1 MSSTRREFNLPSTA
15 QERARAWLDGPHP
28 VTVAPRPASTVLL
41 VRDGE
46 QGVEVFML
54 RRRTTMAFGAGA
66 LVFPGGGVEP
76 RDGDEEIPWVGPAP
90 ESWARRMG
98 TSMVGAQGYVCAAV
112 RETFEE
118 CGVLLAGP
126 AGPTTLYPPSSG
138 AERLREQERLVTGE
152 QSLAH
157 LLRRRGFVL
166 RSDLLRPWAHWVT
179 PLFEP
184 RRYDTRFFLAA
195 VPPGQEAMH
204 VLDGEA
210 DASAWWSADEVLER
224 CRRGEILLMPP
235 TLVCLEELAAA
246 PGVEALLAGERRVR
260 EILPYLEKREEGIV
274 LLADLPD

>member
-1 MSSTRREFNLPSTA
+1 MSSTRREFNLPAAA
-15 QERARAWLDGPHP
+15 QERARAWLDGPRP
-28 VTVAPRPASTVLL
+28 VAVAPRPASTVML

-46 QGVEVFML
+46 QWVEVFML

-76 RDGDEEIPWVGPAP
+76 SDGDREIPWVGPAP
-90 ESWARRMG
+90 ESWARRLG
-98 TSMVGAQGYVCAAV
+98 TSVVGVQGYVCAAV
-112 RETFEE
+112 RETLEE

-126 AGPTTLYPPSSG
+126 AGPTSLYPAS
-138 AERLREQERLVTGE
+138 AADRLREQERLVTGE

-157 LLRRRGFVL
+157 LLRRRGLVL

-195 VPPGQEAMH
+195 VPPGQEAAH

-210 DASAWWSADEVLER
+210 DASAWWSANAALEGY
-224 CRRGEILLMPP
+224 RRGEVLLMPP

-246 PGVEALLAGERRVR
+246 RGVEALLAGERRAR
-260 EILPYLEKREEGIV
+260 EILPFLEEREEGIV